1 MTMLD
6 RGTLARIKRQIVVD
20 DESGCWLWTGPT
32 TPNGYGKFRLPGAAE
47 QVVHRLLYEH
57 YVGPIEGG
65 MQLDHLCRVRQCCRP
80 EHFEQVSP
88 SENTMRQDHYERART
103 ECPKGHPYSAE
114 NTRVD
119 KNGARHC
126 RECDR
131 LRRRS

>member
-65 MQLDHLCRVRQCCRP
+65 DAARP
-80 EHFEQVSP
+80 PVSGAAVLSP
-88 SENTMRQDHYERART
+88 RA
-103 ECPKGHPYSAE
+103 
-114 NTRVD
+114 
-119 KNGARHC
+119 
-126 RECDR
+126 
-131 LRRRS
+131 L